1 MYPPF
6 TSTDYTLTRAP
17 VARIEEQDS
26 GSQITPPTSSEELRE
41 RL

>member
-1 MYPPF
+1 MQLF
-6 TSTDYTLTRAP
+6 EQMSFVL

-26 GSQITPPTSSEELRE
+26 GFQMTPPTSSEELGE